1 MTKKELQKKVD
12 EYRSL
17 QTLKA
22 ELEEQLN
29 ALKDE
34 ISGYMKENDLDKEV
48 TDDSVIT
55 YKLQSR
61 ATLDEKKLT
70 AKFGDMTEYKRTTSY
85 MVLRIK

>member
-22 ELEEQLN
+22 ELEEQLD

-34 ISGYMKENDLDKEV
+34 ISGYMKENDLDKEI

-70 AKFGDMTEYKRTTSY
+70 AKFGDMTEYKRVTSY